1 MENAAPNGNRRGRR
15 SRQEILDVAARVMS
29 ARGYA
34 GTSMSVLV
42 KETGLPRSAFYHHF
56 ESKAGLLSEVM
67 ARGAR
72 AFFDAMRAAH
82 RNPPAGGSPRER
94 LGWYLRQTGEVSVH
108 HEEFLRL
115 MLVLVMSNEA
125 AGAAEAMRTV
135 IDVRSEGREL
145 MRDMIHSAFAVEG
158 DDIAT
163 VVADELAHFGMAGF
177 DGAFVSRQTKDGK
190 PMAEFMNQ
198 LTDAI
203 AAIGEARVNALRAQA
218 EAGTASAQAV

>member
-1 MENAAPNGNRRGRR
+1 MENAAPSGNRRGRR

-82 RNPPAGGSPRER
+82 RNPPVGGAPRER
-94 LGWYLRQTGEVSVH
+94 LGWYLQKTGEVFVD
-108 HEEFLRL
+108 HEDFMRL

-125 AGAAEAMRTV
+125 AEAAEAMQTV
-135 IDVRSEGREL
+135 VDVRTEGREL
-145 MRDMIHSAFAVEG
+145 MRDMIHSAFAAEG
-158 DDIAT
+158 DDVAAAIAN
-163 VVADELAHFGMAGF
+163 ELSHFGMAGF
-177 DGAFVSRQTKDGK
+177 DGAFVSSQTNDGK
-190 PMAEFMNQ
+190 PMGEFMSQ
-198 LTDAI
+198 LTEAI
-203 AAIGEARVNALRAQA
+203 ASIGEARARSMQVRDA
-218 EAGTASAQAV
+218 EVAR